1 MELSSRTVDIL
12 RNFAS
17 INPNIV
23 VSEGNTLK
31 TMSIAKNLVAK
42 AVIEETFPTTFGI
55 YDLSEFLSVINLVD
69 NPTIEFGENNCSVR
83 DGSGLSSVRYFY
95 SDPEMLTA
103 PKKDIVMPSTDV
115 QFLLTNDTLSKIKRA
130 AAALGHDEINIRPS
144 NGAIEIAVVDSAD
157 STSNSFSITVDG
169 TYPEGADFNFVMNV
183 GNLKLIG
190 EDYEV
195 SVSNKLISNLQSTQ
209 SETEYFIA
217 LEKSSTGV

>member
-42 AVIEETFPTTFGI
+42 AVIEENFPTTFGI
-55 YDLSEFLSVINLVD
+55 YDLSEFLSVLNLVD
-69 NPTIEFGENNCSVR
+69 NPSIEFNENNCSVR

-115 QFLLTNDTLSKIKRA
+115 QFLLTNETLSKIKRA

-169 TYPEGADFNFVMNV
+169 TYPEGSDFNFVMGV

-195 SVSNKLISNLQSTQ
+195 SVSNKLISNLRSIQ

>member
-42 AVIEETFPTTFGI
+42 AVIEENFPTTFGI
-55 YDLSEFLSVINLVD
+55 YDLSEFLSVLNLVD
-69 NPTIEFGENNCSVR
+69 NPSIEFGENNCSVR

-169 TYPEGADFNFVMNV
+169 TYPEGADFNFVMGV

-195 SVSNKLISNLQSTQ
+195 SVSNKLISNLRSIQ